1 MTTHDLLMNLK
12 HFIIN
17 KLELFLFYMLKNSY
31 LCTMNKNLSMIM
43 RKFIRFILAALLLP
57 MTAMAANTTLVVEL
71 TNGQTANYLLQDKP
85 VLTMEGS
92 QLTIKT
98 GTVQTSYERSLVKC
112 FFFTGESS
120 GVKEM
125 LKGTLVYKQ
134 TDADHLEISG
144 LSQSD
149 RIAIYNTSGVQ
160 VGSVSRDS
168 DKAVVSLSGLQRGI
182 YLVKIGERQTIKFVR
197 K

>member
-1 MTTHDLLMNLK
+1 
-12 HFIIN
+12 
-17 KLELFLFYMLKNSY
+17 
-31 LCTMNKNLSMIM
+31 M
-43 RKFIRFILAALLLP
+43 RKFIRILLVALLLP
-57 MTAMAANTTLVVEL
+57 MTVMAANTALVVEL

-85 VLTMEGS
+85 TLTMAGT
-92 QLTIKT
+92 QLKIATA
-98 GTVQTSYERSLVKC
+98 TVQASYERAEVKK
-112 FFFTGESS
+112 FYFTDGAT

-125 LKGTLVYKQ
+125 LKNALVYKQ

-144 LSQSD
+144 LSQND

-168 DKAVVSLSGLQRGI
+168 DKAVISLSGLEKGI
-182 YLVKIGERQTIKFVR
+182 YLVRIGKSQTIKFTR

>member
-1 MTTHDLLMNLK
+1 
-12 HFIIN
+12 
-17 KLELFLFYMLKNSY
+17 MLKKSY
-31 LCTMNKNLSMIM
+31 LCTMIENLLTDM
-43 RKFIRFILAALLLP
+43 RKYIEILLAALLLP

-71 TNGQTANYLLQDKP
+71 ADGQTANYLLQDKP

-98 GTVQTSYERSLVKC
+98 ETVQTSYERSLVKR

-120 GVKEM
+120 GVKEVS
-125 LKGTLVYKQ
+125 KGALVYKQ

-149 RIAIYNTSGVQ
+149 RIAIYNAAGVQ
-160 VGSVSRDS
+160 VGSVSHDS

-182 YLVKIGERQTIKFVR
+182 YLVKIGKSQTIKFIR
-197 K
+197 R